1 MQAARGGCE
10 PRGPSTGGGPTGARG
25 KGAPY
30 RSAPWVRSCN
40 LSCFY
45 AVRSLQQMSF
55 LEFFFITRP
64 ALQATLNYP
73 PLPTD
78 TGRLLD
84 NHHYPQNN
92 VFSKALNA

>member
-10 PRGPSTGGGPTGARG
+10 PPGPSTGGGPPDARG
-25 KGAPY
+25 KGASY
-30 RSAPWVRSCN
+30 QSAPWVRSCY

-55 LEFFFITRP
+55 LEFFITRP
-64 ALQATLNYP
+64 TLQATLNYP

-84 NHHYPQNN
+84 IHHYPQNN
-92 VFSKALNA
+92 VFSEALNA